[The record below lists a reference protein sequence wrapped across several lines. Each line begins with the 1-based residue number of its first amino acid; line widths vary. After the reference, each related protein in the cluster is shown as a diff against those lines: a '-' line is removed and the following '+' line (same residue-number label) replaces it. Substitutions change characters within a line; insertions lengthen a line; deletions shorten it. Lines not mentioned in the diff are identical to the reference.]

1 MPGSSGWL
9 PRPLQ
14 IARLEK
20 NDSALEAVGGSSVV
34 GQTGASAIN
43 PVGCDGSGRIIP
55 YSGRIVPQQALELT
69 IMQCAGRWQ
78 VFHGPI
84 NGGFLGSGQDQD
96 QGFELWALK
105 SRI

>member
-55 YSGRIVPQQALELT
+55 YSGRIVSQQALELR

-78 VFHGPI
+78 VFHGSI
-84 NGGFLGSGQDQD
+84 NGGFLRLGQD